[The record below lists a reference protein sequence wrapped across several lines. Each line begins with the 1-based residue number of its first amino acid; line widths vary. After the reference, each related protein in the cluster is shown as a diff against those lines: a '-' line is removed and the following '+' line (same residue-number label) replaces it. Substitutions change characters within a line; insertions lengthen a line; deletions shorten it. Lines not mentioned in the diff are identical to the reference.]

1 VHAAASDGNSGLKI
15 NYSKLI
21 AHADSPEST
30 FHMIICPQKIISS
43 SGFTLIETL
52 MVVAILGTL
61 AAIAIPNYISYREKA
76 KVSQAIAEIKHIE
89 TQIAD
94 FFLENNRFP
103 NSLGE
108 LQSASFNDPW
118 GRPYRYLPV
127 PGTPQGQL
135 RKDRF
140 LVPVNTDFDLYS
152 MGPDGLSQPPFTA
165 NASRDD
171 IVRASNGGY
180 VGLAANY

>member
-1 VHAAASDGNSGLKI
+1 
-15 NYSKLI
+15 
-21 AHADSPEST
+21 
-30 FHMIICPQKIISS
+30 MIISFKKRVSS
-43 SGFTLIETL
+43 SGFTLIEIL

-61 AAIAIPNYISYREKA
+61 AAIATPNFIAYREKA

-89 TQIAD
+89 KQIFD
-94 FFLENNRFP
+94 FLLENNRLP

-108 LQSASFNDPW
+108 LQSSSFNDPW

-152 MGPDGLSQPPFTA
+152 MGPDGRSQSPFTA
-165 NASRDD
+165 KASRDD
-171 IVRASNGGY
+171 IVRASNGNY

>member
-1 VHAAASDGNSGLKI
+1 MPRRFDT
-15 NYSKLI
+15 
-21 AHADSPEST
+21 PESV
-30 FHMIICPQKIISS
+30 
-43 SGFTLIETL
+43 SGFTLIEIL
-52 MVVAILGTL
+52 IVIAIIGILT
-61 AAIAIPNYISYREKA
+61 AIAVPNFMAYRQKA
-76 KVSQAIAEIKHIE
+76 KVTQAIAEIKQIE
-89 TQIAD
+89 KQITD

-108 LQSASFNDPW
+108 LRPTGFNDPW

-127 PGTPQGQL
+127 PGTPQGML

-140 LVPVNTDFDLYS
+140 LVPVNTDYDLYS
-152 MGPDGLSQPPFTA
+152 MGPDGASQTPFTA
-165 NASRDD
+165 KASRDD